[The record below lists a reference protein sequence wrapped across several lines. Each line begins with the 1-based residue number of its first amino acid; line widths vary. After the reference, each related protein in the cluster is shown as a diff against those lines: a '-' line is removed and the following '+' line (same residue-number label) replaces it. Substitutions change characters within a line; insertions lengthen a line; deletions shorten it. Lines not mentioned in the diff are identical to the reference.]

1 MAEIEEVTVRTGE
14 LSVSDSDQGKPEGVD
29 EQLIDQEIPEVE
41 ETESSKSKAKK
52 KKKKKKKK
60 EAVINLADEPVS
72 FSETENSA
80 VETASLSPVER
91 AKAAA
96 AARAKRGGKKATS
109 SGSALEA
116 ARKAAK
122 ELAIANKGKRLS
134 KKELAQANHAS
145 GHFCA

>member
-41 ETESSKSKAKK
+41 ETESSKSKAK